1 MPSPNDARW
10 RRLLDKDRRELVASR
25 AWLVLLVLVGPLV
38 GHAFI
43 TAVDSYAEASG
54 AAGGPAALAQGLSPL
69 DGIVVPTF
77 GAYAIAVTLLFP
89 FVAIRM
95 VSSEKQNG
103 SLKLLLQSRAS
114 LGTML
119 GVKLLVVVGA
129 WLLAW
134 LPGLAA
140 LALWRSYGG
149 HLAGAEVV
157 TVLLGHLL
165 RAVLTCAVAI
175 AAASLTDNAATA
187 AVVTLAV
194 TLGSWAL
201 DFIAQV
207 RGGAALALDA
217 YTPESA
223 LRVFESGEI
232 RLAILLVT
240 LVLAAAAIAI
250 AIVWLHP
257 GRTWRARSIGTVGVI
272 GMAALAAWLAA
283 HVRASWDASE
293 DRRNSFAPADERAL
307 AAIRDPLR
315 ITVYLAPEDPR
326 LADLERGVLRKLRRT
341 MGDVDVRYA
350 ARGGTGLFVRP
361 GEHYGE
367 VWYALG
373 RRNAM
378 SRSTTEP
385 IVLETIYAVAGIT
398 PPTPDAAPAYP
409 GYPLAARPRGAPWL
423 LYLVWPLVVIACWWF
438 SRWPRRL
445 SVLTS
450 RS

>member
-1 MPSPNDARW
+1 MPSPNDAPW
-10 RRLLDKDRRELVASR
+10 RRLLDKDRRELAASR
-25 AWLVLLVLVGPLV
+25 AWLVLLVLLGPLV

-54 AAGGPAALAQGLSPL
+54 ASGGPAALAQGLSPL
-69 DGIVVPTF
+69 DGIIVPTF

-89 FVAIRM
+89 FVAIRL

-103 SLKLLLQSRAS
+103 SLKLLLQSPAS

-129 WLLAW
+129 WLIAW

-149 HLAGAEVV
+149 HLAGAEVA
-157 TVLLGHLL
+157 TVLFGHLL
-165 RAVLTCAVAI
+165 RAILTCAVAI

-223 LRVFESGEI
+223 LRVFETGEV
-232 RLAILLVT
+232 RVAIILVT

-257 GRTWRARSIGTVGVI
+257 GRTWRARTIGTASVI
-272 GMAALAAWLAA
+272 GAAALAAWLAA
-283 HVRASWDASE
+283 HVPASWDASE
-293 DRRNSFAPADERAL
+293 DRRNSLAPADERAL
-307 AAIRDPLR
+307 AAIRDPLG

-341 MGDVDVRYA
+341 MRDVDVRYT

-373 RRNAM
+373 GRSAM

-385 IVLETIYAVAGIT
+385 IVLETIYAIAGIT
-398 PPTPDAAPAYP
+398 PPTPDTTPAYP
-409 GYPLAARPRGAPWL
+409 GYPLAARPRGAAWL
-423 LYLVWPLVVIACWWF
+423 LYLAWPLVVIASWWF
-438 SRWPRRL
+438 SRRPRRL
-445 SVLTS
+445 SAPTQVS
-450 RS
+450 

>member
-1 MPSPNDARW
+1 MPSPNDAPW
-10 RRLLDKDRRELVASR
+10 RRLFDKDRRELAASR
-25 AWLVLLVLVGPLV
+25 AWLVLLVLLGPLV
-38 GHAFI
+38 GHAFT

-54 AAGGPAALAQGLSPL
+54 ASGGPAALAQGLSPL

-77 GAYAIAVTLLFP
+77 GAYAIAATLLFP
-89 FVAIRM
+89 FVAIRL
-95 VSSEKQNG
+95 VSAEKQTG
-103 SLKLLLQSRAS
+103 SLKLLLQSRTS

-140 LALWRSYGG
+140 LALWRAYGG
-149 HLAGAEVV
+149 HLAGGEVAA
-157 TVLLGHLL
+157 VLLGHFL
-165 RAVLTCAVAI
+165 RAILTCAVAI
-175 AAASLTDNAATA
+175 AAAALTDNAATA

-223 LRVFESGEI
+223 LRVFETGEI
-232 RLAILLVT
+232 RVAIVLVT
-240 LVLAAAAIAI
+240 LALSAAAMAI

-257 GRTWRARSIGTVGVI
+257 GRTWRARTIGTGSVI
-272 GMAALAAWLAA
+272 AVAALAAWLAA
-283 HVRASWDASE
+283 HGRASWDASE
-293 DRRNSFAPADERAL
+293 DRRNSFTPADERVL
-307 AAIRDPLR
+307 AAIRAPLR

-341 MGDVDVRYA
+341 MRDVGVRYA
-350 ARGGTGLFVRP
+350 ARGGTGLFVRS

-373 RRNAM
+373 DHSAM

-385 IVLETIYAVAGIT
+385 IVLETIYAIAGIT
-398 PPTPDAAPAYP
+398 PPTPEPAPAYP
-409 GYPLAARPRGAPWL
+409 GYPLAARPRGAGWL
-423 LYLVWPLVVIACWWF
+423 LYLVWPVVVIFLWWL
-438 SRWPRRL
+438 SRRPR
-445 SVLTS
+445 SF
-450 RS
+450 RSDPVS